1 MNTNTNKDGFT
12 AWVTNLGKY
21 NEGEIIDKAVN
32 FPLADEDE
40 IKNILK
46 EIGIGAEYEEYF
58 VADYDA
64 EFDTTDLGEYTPL
77 SRLQE
82 IGERYSELSDEE
94 RTVFNEISSETS
106 TLDEAFD
113 IVEDGNYIIYSDC
126 DSMKD
131 VAYQYVDNAGLLENI
146 PTSVSNY
153 FDYEK
158 YGREMDIRGWYID
171 SKAFNGY
178 ISILN

>member
-1 MNTNTNKDGFT
+1 MNTNTNTNGFT

-21 NEGEIIDKAVN
+21 NEGEIMDKAVN
-32 FPLADEDE
+32 FPLIDEDE

-64 EFDTTDLGEYTPL
+64 EFDTTELGEYTPL

-82 IGERYSELSDEE
+82 IGERYAELSGEE

-106 TLDEAFD
+106 SLDEAFA
-113 IVEDGNYIIYSDC
+113 IVENGNYIIYADC
-126 DSMKD
+126 NSMKD
-131 VAYQYVDNAGLLENI
+131 LAYRYVEDAGLLENI
-146 PTSVSNY
+146 PTNVSDY

-158 YGREMDIRGWYID
+158 YGREMNMYGWYVN

>member
-58 VADYDA
+58 IADYDA

-82 IGERYSELSDEE
+82 IGERY
-94 RTVFNEISSETS
+94 
-106 TLDEAFD
+106 
-113 IVEDGNYIIYSDC
+113 
-126 DSMKD
+126 
-131 VAYQYVDNAGLLENI
+131 
-146 PTSVSNY
+146 
-153 FDYEK
+153 
-158 YGREMDIRGWYID
+158 
-171 SKAFNGY
+171 
-178 ISILN
+178 

>member
-58 VADYDA
+58 IADYDA

-106 TLDEAFD
+106 TLDEAFG

-131 VAYQYVDNAGLLENI
+131 VAYQYVDNTGLLENI

-158 YGREMDIRGWYID
+158 FSREMNIRGWYVN
-171 SKAFNGY
+171 STAFNGY

>member
-46 EIGIGAEYEEYF
+46 EIGINAKYEEYF

-113 IVEDGNYIIYSDC
+113 IVEDGDYMIYSNC
-126 DSMKD
+126 DDMGD
-131 VAYQYVDNAGLLENI
+131 VAMQYVEETGLLDNV
-146 PTSVSNY
+146 PGDLVDY
-153 FDYEK
+153 FDYQS
-158 YGREMDIRGWYID
+158 YGRDMEI
-171 SKAFNGY
+171 NGY
-178 ISILN
+178 YIRSSYCDGYIEIIR